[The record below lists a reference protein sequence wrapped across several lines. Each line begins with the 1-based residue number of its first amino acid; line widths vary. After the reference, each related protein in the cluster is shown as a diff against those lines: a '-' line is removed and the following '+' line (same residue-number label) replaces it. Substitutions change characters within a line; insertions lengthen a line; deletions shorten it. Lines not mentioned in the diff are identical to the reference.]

1 MIDILLI
8 IILLICVITDI
19 RSRKIYNKIIYPAL
33 LFTFGFQLITD
44 GWAGLGHSF
53 IGFLIGFGLLLIPYM
68 LGGMGAGDVK
78 LLALIGAMKG
88 GAFVFESFIY
98 MALIGAVFAIGIIL
112 FRRGVFKSILYYI
125 SSLKQ
130 GVLLR
135 GGISRGSLSATYPYG
150 VAIAGGAFLCMVMQ
164 GWNVL

>member
-8 IILLICVITDI
+8 VILLICVITDI
-19 RSRKIYNKIIYPAL
+19 KNRKIYNNIIYPAL
-33 LFTFGFQLITD
+33 LFNFIYQFITG
-44 GWAGLGHSF
+44 GWTELGYSF

-88 GAFVFESFIY
+88 GNFVFESFIY
-98 MALIGAVFAIGIIL
+98 MALIGAVFAIGVIL
-112 FRRGVFKSILYYI
+112 FRRGVLKSMLYYI

-130 GVLLR
+130 GVRLQ
-135 GGISRGSLSATYPYG
+135 GGVSRGSLTATYPYG
-150 VAIAGGAFLCMVMQ
+150 VAIAGGAFLCLVMQ
-164 GWNVL
+164 GWNLM